1 MTHTTADMM
10 SSIGTPQIID
20 IAIIGAVVLFGAAGF
35 WRGLNKELYITAS
48 LLLGYDVTLEWA
60 ARWGGWLGDRFSALS
75 TADGQY
81 VAIAGTLLLSTL
93 ILGYFGC
100 TIAALPPADLPGR
113 FGGLVLSAAN
123 ATFAVTVLIARAR
136 QLVLDPSQQRTL
148 RETRIGDWLSHN
160 LDWVVLALV
169 AVGSLLL
176 AGGAMTKRRRAA
188 LIAITG
194 TPPAGASGFKV
205 RRRTPL
211 APEAEKI
218 DSGVALDTWPAHGE
232 TVPIT
237 RVSDPSRA
245 TDRPADPGRTV
256 TALPLGYPPARDE
269 TMRCLSCGERIT
281 EQDRFCPR
289 CGRLLISG

>member
-1 MTHTTADMM
+1 MV

-20 IAIIGAVVLFGAAGF
+20 IAIVGAIVLFGAAGF
-35 WRGLNKELYITAS
+35 WRGLIKELFISAS
-48 LLLGYDVTLEWA
+48 LLLGYVVTLEWA
-60 ARWGGWLGDRFSALS
+60 PRWGRWLGDRFSALS

-81 VAIAGTLLLSTL
+81 VAIAGTLFFSTVV
-93 ILGYFGC
+93 LGYIGC

-113 FGGLVLSAAN
+113 LGGLVLSAAN

-136 QLVLDPSQQRTL
+136 QLVLDPDRQQTL
-148 RETRIGDWLSHN
+148 RKTRIGDWLSQN
-160 LDWVVLALV
+160 LDWVNLALI
-169 AVGSLLL
+169 AVGCLLL
-176 AGGAMTKRRRAA
+176 AGGALTRRRRAA
-188 LIAITG
+188 LIAMAG
-194 TPPAGASGFKV
+194 APPAGASGFKV
-205 RRRTPL
+205 RRRSPL

-218 DSGVALDTWPAHGE
+218 DAGAALGTWPAHGE

-245 TDRPADPGRTV
+245 NDRPAETGRTV
-256 TALPLGYPPARDE
+256 IAPALGYPPARE
-269 TMRCLSCGERIT
+269 EAMRCLSCGERIT